1 MIHIFFRISKEQ
13 KFISKNFHIGKIIF
27 PAASRYT
34 GLSTCSVCV
43 GIYIRFRSPL
53 RQFDLYGICQH
64 SCTWIYNGPVILP
77 NHFRK
82 ECFPSH
88 RGIPFLGSY
97 CQHSHIPLTCRC
109 FNQICM
115 SYIFNR
121 IVTPKMSMCQN
132 RIAEIIFIRSP
143 DIFASANR
151 YRMIRSCTAFCVHD
165 IVILAFFIQMR
176 TFRPYDIFHGA
187 IPHIF
192 VFTHQFH
199 GFYIKFLDPYIPVTI
214 IFTAFRIGMST
225 NIITFSILIKEQT
238 WIDDVCS
245 LNIIWLRPWSF
256 RI

>member
-121 IVTPKMSMCQN
+121 IVTPKMSM
-132 RIAEIIFIRSP
+132 
-143 DIFASANR
+143 
-151 YRMIRSCTAFCVHD
+151 
-165 IVILAFFIQMR
+165 VILAFFIQMR

-238 WIDDVCS
+238 WIDAVCS